1 MAASKRVTGEAI
13 WLDGEFVDWDAARV
27 HVLTHTLHYGLGV
40 FEGIRCY
47 RTVDGRSAV
56 FRLDDHV
63 RRKAGNRRTPELQ
76 DAEENHLWRPGYAE
90 TACEARG

>member
-1 MAASKRVTGEAI
+1 MPRIAGDYA
-13 WLDGEFVDWDAARV
+13 
-27 HVLTHTLHYGLGV
+27 
-40 FEGIRCY
+40 
-47 RTVDGRSAV
+47 
-56 FRLDDHV
+56 RLDDHV